1 MQRTKVGETFS
12 TWRCILFGFPQGPI
26 LGLLLF
32 NIYIND
38 LFLSSPDFEIANYAD
53 DNSPYEFS
61 GSTDDVIKKLEED
74 ALYLLKWYEN
84 NYLVPN
90 PDKWHLRLS
99 ETGDNLSIFIG
110 NKFISNSNNE
120 KFLGVYEESQKLHAL
135 ARVSN
140 FMSCKQRL
148 IIMNAFIY
156 SQFCYCPL
164 IWMCHSR
171 SNNNCI
177 NRIHARSLRIVY
189 RDETSSFKVLLEK
202 SRCVTVHHRNLQ
214 FLATEIYKA
223 VNNLSSS
230 LMFEL
235 FKIKEIKY
243 NLRRENTLVVS
254 NVRMTRYGLDS
265 ISYLGPKIW
274 DLVPDE
280 IKKCSTMIG
289 FKQKIKTWVPA

>member
-1 MQRTKVGETFS
+1 
-12 TWRCILFGFPQGPI
+12 
-26 LGLLLF
+26 
-32 NIYIND
+32 
-38 LFLSSPDFEIANYAD
+38 
-53 DNSPYEFS
+53 
-61 GSTDDVIKKLEED
+61 
-74 ALYLLKWYEN
+74 
-84 NYLVPN
+84 
-90 PDKWHLRLS
+90 
-99 ETGDNLSIFIG
+99 
-110 NKFISNSNNE
+110 
-120 KFLGVYEESQKLHAL
+120 
-135 ARVSN
+135 
-140 FMSCKQRL
+140 MSCKQRL

-202 SRCVTVHHRNLQ
+202 SKCVTVHHRNLQ

-230 LMFEL
+230 LMSEL
-235 FKIKEIKY
+235 FKIKENKY

-254 NVRMTRYGLDS
+254 NVRTTRYGLDS

-280 IKKCSTMIG
+280 IKKCSTLIG
-289 FKQKIKTWVPA
+289 FKQKIKTWVPAKCPCTLCKTYIPNLGYVPMIS